1 LWFEIIIIF
10 KHETVNLQ
18 KIRTLSKIH
27 SYSKMIICVC
37 VCVCVWYI
45 WTNVS
50 IYHNKLQKQNSQIHS
65 YEKKNLGKNAMQS
78 FSKVLMVVHYISFA
92 PFNHIMSNMTTKL
105 VINLTIFSNVCNL
118 SKINAM
124 KWKLGVNHLCRFLLL
139 AHLNVFTLRVQP

>member
-1 LWFEIIIIF
+1 MWFEIIIIF

-27 SYSKMIICVC
+27 SYSKMIIYVC

-65 YEKKNLGKNAMQS
+65 YEKKNLGKKASFLFYNNPIGSLYHVCTHWSTFLICNSVSQTLQCKKRTKNAS
-78 FSKVLMVVHYISFA
+78 FNGNLCMKLCTYKETT
-92 PFNHIMSNMTTKL
+92 IMN
-105 VINLTIFSNVCNL
+105 NLLHQKFQC
-118 SKINAM
+118 
-124 KWKLGVNHLCRFLLL
+124 H
-139 AHLNVFTLRVQP
+139 